1 MSKAKKIAITSIVGV
16 LVLGF
21 LVCMLGFILLAGYIA
36 SNENAHKEL
45 AKDGRSCVPMAPP
58 DGNPY
63 QEKFQAAAAR
73 GQAPSGGDGKYVV
86 PMAGV
91 ITSPYGRR
99 DNPLGT
105 GGDADD
111 ALNFH
116 RGVDIAG
123 VPEGTPFYAAASGT
137 VKSVD
142 YGGPDGGNGII
153 ISGDDGVEYWY
164 WHAATGTSKVR
175 QGQHVEAGTELA
187 GAGQTGLASGVHLHF
202 EIHVNG
208 QHTDPVPFMK
218 ERGITLG
225 QGGDQSG
232 GGQHKD
238 GGGDKKEQ
246 KKQENQSVETVS
258 ANGGRITWSPEQM
271 KNAATIV
278 SVAKQ
283 RGLSERGMIIALMT
297 ALQEST
303 LNNLDHGDRDS
314 VGLFQQRPSQGWGS
328 KDQIMNPEYA
338 TNAFIGGQKGEFH
351 QRGLLDVK
359 GWESLE
365 LGEAA
370 QQVQRSAYPAEYT
383 KWEATAREIYEHVKD
398 ADGHGVVGLTLC
410 DSESGKKAVASH
422 GESSDQNAQAK
433 SDEKKEDKKDSEAAP
448 SPSGEEQKQEDG
460 QHKDGDGDKK
470 PAKSRPLTSEERQ
483 RVLETAASGVGDG
496 STYRQGGNDFKSWDA
511 SGYVQWVYRQA
522 GVNLPRTHQWEYGV
536 KVDSPEP
543 GDLVVQVPDGDG
555 WAHVGIYAGDGK
567 MYSALNSEDGT
578 LLHSVDWTDSAQY
591 YRLSAPDEGQ

>member
-1 MSKAKKIAITSIVGV
+1 MSKTKKIAITSIVGV

-116 RGVDIAG
+116 RGVDLAG

-238 GGGDKKEQ
+238 GGGDKK
-246 KKQENQSVETVS
+246 
-258 ANGGRITWSPEQM
+258 
-271 KNAATIV
+271 
-278 SVAKQ
+278 
-283 RGLSERGMIIALMT
+283 
-297 ALQEST
+297 
-303 LNNLDHGDRDS
+303 
-314 VGLFQQRPSQGWGS
+314 
-328 KDQIMNPEYA
+328 
-338 TNAFIGGQKGEFH
+338 
-351 QRGLLDVK
+351 
-359 GWESLE
+359 
-365 LGEAA
+365 
-370 QQVQRSAYPAEYT
+370 
-383 KWEATAREIYEHVKD
+383 
-398 ADGHGVVGLTLC
+398 
-410 DSESGKKAVASH
+410 
-422 GESSDQNAQAK
+422 
-433 SDEKKEDKKDSEAAP
+433 
-448 SPSGEEQKQEDG
+448 
-460 QHKDGDGDKK
+460 

-578 LLHSVDWTDSAQY
+578 LLHSIDWTDSAQY
-591 YRLSAPDEGQ
+591 YRLSVPDEEQ

>member
-1 MSKAKKIAITSIVGV
+1 MGNVKKTV
-16 LVLGF
+16 
-21 LVCMLGFILLAGYIA
+21 LAGIAGVFVVILVFAMLAFIFLAGMFA
-36 SNENAHKEL
+36 SNQQARKDISENT
-45 AKDGRSCVPMAPP
+45 RSCVQGAP
-58 DGNPY
+58 
-63 QEKFQAAAAR
+63 K
-73 GQAPSGGDGKYVV
+73 GGDGKYVV

-116 RGVDIAG
+116 RGVDLAG

-283 RGLSERGMIIALMT
+283 RGLPERGMIIALMT

-328 KDQIMNPEYA
+328 KEQIMNPEYS
-338 TNAFIGGQKGEFH
+338 TDAFIGGHKDRFAPG
-351 QRGLLDVK
+351 GLLDVK

-370 QQVQRSAYPAEYT
+370 QRVQKSAYPAEYT

-410 DSESGKKAVASH
+410 DSESGKKAPASH
-422 GESSDQNAQAK
+422 EESSDQNAQNGEK
-433 SDEKKEDKKDSEAAP
+433 GDEKKEDKKESEAAQ
-448 SPSGEEQKQEDG
+448 SPSGEEQKQEDD

-496 STYRQGGNDFKSWDA
+496 STYRQGGNDFKGWDA

-578 LLHSVDWTDSAQY
+578 LLHPVDWTDSAQY
-591 YRLSAPDEGQ
+591 YRLSVPDEKK